1 MPCSPD
7 YRPDAAPAFH
17 QPLFAKLNSPSNN
30 VEEPFFTDRAAVRRN
45 FARAAATFGQGD
57 ALHLEVASRMLDR
70 FDVIRLAPERIVDLG
85 CGTGSAAPG
94 LLARFPAARVVGVD
108 LAHAMVRA
116 AVPEAKGWRR
126 WLGARGSSI
135 SGVNADMANLP
146 FADGAFGLAWSNL
159 ALHWL
164 DDPLPALS
172 EAQRVLETG
181 GLVMFSALGPDTLRE
196 LRESFA
202 AAGPGWHVRRFIDLH
217 DIGDALGR
225 AGFSAPVMDME
236 VLTLTYETLDGL
248 FADLRFTGSAN
259 AMRGRRRTLT
269 GPGRLREVRRTYEG
283 LRRDGRL
290 PATFEVIY
298 GHAWKAAPRRTAR
311 GESVV
316 KFAPRR
322 K

>member
-1 MPCSPD
+1 VI
-7 YRPDAAPAFH
+7 
-17 QPLFAKLNSPSNN
+17 NPSSSTD
-30 VEEPFFTDRAAVRRN
+30 EPFFADRAAVRRN
-45 FARAAATFGQGD
+45 FARAAATFGRGD
-57 ALHLEVASRMLDR
+57 ALHREVASRMLER
-70 FDVIRLAPERIVDLG
+70 FDVIRLAPARIVDLG
-85 CGTGSAAPG
+85 CGTGAAVPG

-108 LAHAMVRA
+108 LAHAMARA
-116 AVPEAKGWRR
+116 AVPEPTGWRR
-126 WLGARGSSI
+126 WLGARSPSI
-135 SGVNADMANLP
+135 SGVNADMASLP
-146 FADGAFGLAWSNL
+146 FADGAFSLAWSNL
-159 ALHWL
+159 ALHWA

-181 GLVMFSALGPDTLRE
+181 GLFMFSALGPDTLRE
-196 LRESFA
+196 LRDSFA
-202 AAGPGWHVRRFIDLH
+202 ASGPGWHVRRFIDLH

-225 AGFSAPVMDME
+225 AGFAAPVMDME

-259 AMRGRRRTLT
+259 AMQGRRRTLT
-269 GPGRLREVRRTYEG
+269 APGRMRAVRQAYEG

-316 KFAPRR
+316 NFTPRR